1 MPDAIIRLMPDPVL
15 RLWTATME
23 VARRRE
29 VRRLVLALALLIAAA
44 AYIRFMADIFR
55 GDAYGYWESIRRN
68 VLYVTALDTA
78 PHGYLYSPAF
88 IQALWPLFSL
98 PWEIFYGIW
107 LALLTVALLW
117 IARPWLSL
125 VIFAPIFLT
134 FGISLLLVPRHSLA
148 SGNIYLFMGLAVVA
162 GFRWPSTYAF
172 LLLTK
177 VTPGVGLLWFVVR
190 REWRNLAIAL
200 GTTAAIVAVSFA
212 FSSNL
217 WFDWFTVL
225 KQNSGYGEPAFA
237 IHFLPLIPRLA
248 IAVVLTIVAAH
259 YNARWVLPIATLLAL
274 PYIAD
279 TGLIML
285 VCVAP
290 LLRHDAWTESPAR
303 KTAAE
308 PGALAPAPTA

>member
-1 MPDAIIRLMPDPVL
+1 MPDAILWFVPDPVL
-15 RLWTATME
+15 RVWTAATEM
-23 VARRRE
+23 AGRRE
-29 VRRLVLALALLIAAA
+29 VRRLVLALALLLAAA

-55 GDAYGYWESIRRN
+55 GDAYGYWESIRRS
-68 VLYVTALDTA
+68 VLYITALDTA

-88 IQALWPLFSL
+88 IQILWPLFSL

-107 LALLTVALLW
+107 LALLTVTLLW

-125 VIFAPIFLT
+125 AIFAPVFVT
-134 FGISLLLVPRHSLA
+134 FGIGLLLVPRHSLA

-177 VTPGVGLLWFVVR
+177 VTPAVGLLWFIVR

-217 WFDWFTVL
+217 WFDWLTVL

-259 YNARWVLPIATLLAL
+259 YNARWVLPIATVLAL

-279 TGLIML
+279 TGLIIL

-290 LLRHDAWTESPAR
+290 LLRHDAWTESRAR
-303 KTAAE
+303 LAE
-308 PGALAPAPTA
+308 DETTPLSAAPAA

>member
-1 MPDAIIRLMPDPVL
+1 MPDAIIKYVPDPVL
-15 RLWTATME
+15 LRWTAIME
-23 VARRRE
+23 FARRRD
-29 VRRLVLALALLIAAA
+29 VRRVVLVVALVLAAG

-55 GDAYGYWESIRRN
+55 GDAYGYWESIRRD
-68 VLYVTALDTA
+68 VLYITALDTA

-88 IQALWPLFSL
+88 IQILWPLFAL

-107 LALLTVALLW
+107 LGLLTVTLLW
-117 IARPWLSL
+117 LARPWLSIA
-125 VIFAPIFLT
+125 IFAPVFLT

-177 VTPGVGLLWFVVR
+177 ITPGIGLLWFVVR

-200 GTTAAIVAVSFA
+200 GTTAVIVAVSFV

-217 WFDWFTVL
+217 WFDWVTVIRN
-225 KQNSGYGEPAFA
+225 NSSYGEPAFA

-248 IAVVLTIVAAH
+248 IAVVLTVVAAH
-259 YNARWVLPIATLLAL
+259 YDARWVLPIATLLAL

-290 LLRHDAWTESPAR
+290 LARRDGWTESRP
-303 KTAAE
+303 KSSTAAT
-308 PGALAPAPTA
+308 LAPASPAA

>member
-98 PWEIFYGIW
+98 PWEIFYCIW

-177 VTPGVGLLWFVVR
+177 VTPGVGEGAHRAVAPGGDHEGAATRRGIQFLLDR
-190 REWRNLAIAL
+190 QRPD
-200 GTTAAIVAVSFA
+200 GTWPEEATTGTGFPNVFY
-212 FSSNL
+212 L
-217 WFDWFTVL
+217 T
-225 KQNSGYGEPAFA
+225 YGMYRDYFP
-237 IHFLPLIPRLA
+237 
-248 IAVVLTIVAAH
+248 
-259 YNARWVLPIATLLAL
+259 LLAL
-274 PYIAD
+274 
-279 TGLIML
+279 
-285 VCVAP
+285 
-290 LLRHDAWTESPAR
+290 AR
-303 KTAAE
+303 A
-308 PGALAPAPTA
+308 